1 MKRKILALFLTT
13 LLVVM
18 MLPMSASAR
27 GWDGNPDSLTYG
39 VITVKSGE
47 TYVIESGE
55 VLNVSG
61 TLRVENGGTVIVRGE
76 LNSYAPKSYHPSVV
90 REDSLGLTIDEGGKV
105 VVKDGGYLYLH
116 SMSTYYM
123 VGYPLADYMPA
134 KSGLKGD
141 IVVES
146 GGWFDYDN
154 RFQIGYNTEWT
165 ENGVLHISRVDGI
178 SMDRSKN
185 TQITVNFG
193 TARTATGLGYVG
205 VTVNQG
211 IATAEYDFVPEL
223 VTQDDIAEDKLEG
236 HSLKSKVP
244 IRIFVEDGATF
255 NGYDAE
261 EVPSQPVNPDP
272 EPDPE
277 PVIPSKYFSDVTAD
291 AWYCNAAEY
300 VYEHGIM
307 AGTAD
312 GIFEPNATLNRAQ
325 AVQILYNLEGQ
336 PTAAESAGYVD
347 TTGHWAINAINWAS
361 EKAIVSGV
369 GNNRFDP
376 NSPVSREQF
385 AVMMYNYAQYKGYDL
400 SAQADL
406 TTFPDNGKVSSWAQR
421 AMQWANGEGLING
434 SDGSLLP
441 GGTTTR
447 AQAAS
452 ILMKF
457 DQSVVGN

>member
-1 MKRKILALFLTT
+1 MKRKVLALFLTA
-13 LLVVM
+13 LLVVVM
-18 MLPMSASAR
+18 IPMSVSAR

-90 REDSLGLTIDEGGKV
+90 RENSLGLTIDEGGKV
-105 VVKDGGYLYLH
+105 VVEDGGYLYLH

-141 IVVES
+141 IIVEF

-154 RFQIGYNTEWT
+154 RFEIGYATEWR
-165 ENGVLHISRVDGI
+165 EDDVLHISRPRGI

-205 VTVNQG
+205 ITVNQG

-223 VTQDDIAEDKLEG
+223 MTQDDIAEDKLEG
-236 HSLKSKVP
+236 HTLKSKVP
-244 IRIFVEDGATF
+244 IRVFVEDGATF

-261 EVPSQPVNPDP
+261 EVPSQPVNPK
-272 EPDPE
+272 PDPE
-277 PVIPSKYFSDVTAD
+277 PVVPSKYFSDVASN
-291 AWYCNAAEY
+291 AWYCDAAEY
-300 VYEHGIM
+300 VYEHGLM
-307 AGTAD
+307 SGTNA
-312 GIFEPNATLNRAQ
+312 GIFEPNTNLNRAQ
-325 AVQILYNLEGQ
+325 AVQIFYNLEGK
-336 PTAAESAGYVD
+336 PTAVWTANYTD
-347 TTGHWAINAINWAS
+347 TAGHWAINAINWAS
-361 EKAIVSGV
+361 ANGIVSGV

-385 AVMMYNYAQYKGYDL
+385 AVMMYHYAEYKGYDL
-400 SAQADL
+400 SAQAYL
-406 TTFPDNGKVSSWAQR
+406 TVFPDNGKVSSWAQR
-421 AMQWANGEGLING
+421 ALQWANGEGLING

-441 GGTTTR
+441 GGTATR
-447 AQAAS
+447 GQAAS

-457 DQSVVGN
+457 DQNIVGN

>member
-1 MKRKILALFLTT
+1 MKRKVLALFLTA
-13 LLVVM
+13 LLVVVM
-18 MLPMSASAR
+18 IPMSVSAR

-105 VVKDGGYLYLH
+105 VVEDGGYLYLH

-141 IVVES
+141 IIVES

-154 RFQIGYNTEWT
+154 RFEIGYTTEWR
-165 ENGVLHISRVDGI
+165 EDDVLHISRPRGI

-205 VTVNQG
+205 ITVNQG

-223 VTQDDIAEDKLEG
+223 MTQDDIAEDKLEG
-236 HSLKSKVP
+236 HTLKSKVP
-244 IRIFVEDGATF
+244 IRVFVEDGATF

-261 EVPSQPVNPDP
+261 EVPSQPVNPK
-272 EPDPE
+272 PDPE
-277 PVIPSKYFSDVTAD
+277 PVVPSKYFSDVASN
-291 AWYCNAAEY
+291 AWYCDAAEY
-300 VYEHGIM
+300 VYEHGLM
-307 AGTAD
+307 SGTNA
-312 GIFEPNATLNRAQ
+312 GIFEPNTNLSRAQ
-325 AVQILYNLEGQ
+325 AVQIFYNLEGK
-336 PTAAESAGYVD
+336 PTAVWTANYTD
-347 TTGHWAINAINWAS
+347 TAGHWAINAINWAS
-361 EKAIVSGV
+361 ANGIVSGV

-385 AVMMYNYAQYKGYDL
+385 AVMMYHYAEYKGYDL

-406 TTFPDNGKVSSWAQR
+406 TVFPDNGKVSSWAQR
-421 AMQWANGEGLING
+421 ALQWANGEGLING

-441 GGTTTR
+441 GGTATR
-447 AQAAS
+447 GQAAS

-457 DQSVVGN
+457 DQNIVGN

>member
-1 MKRKILALFLTT
+1 MKRKVLALFLTA
-13 LLVVM
+13 LLVVVM
-18 MLPMSASAR
+18 IPMSVSAR

-105 VVKDGGYLYLH
+105 VVEDGGYLYLH

-141 IVVES
+141 IKVES

-154 RFQIGYNTEWT
+154 RFEIGYTTEWR
-165 ENGVLHISRVDGI
+165 EDDVLHISRPRGI

-205 VTVNQG
+205 ITVNQG

-223 VTQDDIAEDKLEG
+223 MTQDDIAEDKLEG
-236 HSLKSKVP
+236 HTLKSKVP
-244 IRIFVEDGATF
+244 IRVFVEDGATF

-261 EVPSQPVNPDP
+261 EGPSQPVNPK
-272 EPDPE
+272 PDPE
-277 PVIPSKYFSDVTAD
+277 PVVPSKYFSDVASN
-291 AWYCNAAEY
+291 AWYCDAAEY
-300 VYEHGIM
+300 VYEHGLM
-307 AGTAD
+307 SGTNA
-312 GIFEPNATLNRAQ
+312 GIFEPNTNLNRAQ
-325 AVQILYNLEGQ
+325 AVQIFYNLEGK
-336 PTAAESAGYVD
+336 PTAVWTANYTD
-347 TTGHWAINAINWAS
+347 TAGHWAINAINWAS
-361 EKAIVSGV
+361 ANGIVSGV

-385 AVMMYNYAQYKGYDL
+385 AVMMYHYAEYKGYDL

-406 TTFPDNGKVSSWAQR
+406 TVFPDNGKVSSWAQR
-421 AMQWANGEGLING
+421 ALQWANGEGLING

-441 GGTTTR
+441 GGTATR
-447 AQAAS
+447 GQAAS

-457 DQSVVGN
+457 DQNIVGN

>member
-1 MKRKILALFLTT
+1 MKRKVLALFLTA
-13 LLVVM
+13 LLVVVM
-18 MLPMSASAR
+18 IPMSVSAR

-90 REDSLGLTIDEGGKV
+90 RENSLGLTIDEGGKV
-105 VVKDGGYLYLH
+105 VVEDGGYLYLH

-141 IVVES
+141 IIVES

-154 RFQIGYNTEWT
+154 RFEIGYTTEWR
-165 ENGVLHISRVDGI
+165 EDDVLHISRPRGI

-205 VTVNQG
+205 ITVNQG

-223 VTQDDIAEDKLEG
+223 MTQDDIAEDKLEG
-236 HSLKSKVP
+236 HTLKSKVP
-244 IRIFVEDGATF
+244 IRVFVEDGATF

-261 EVPSQPVNPDP
+261 EVPSQPVNPK
-272 EPDPE
+272 PDPE
-277 PVIPSKYFSDVTAD
+277 PVVPSKYFSDVASN
-291 AWYCNAAEY
+291 AWYCDAAEY
-300 VYEHGIM
+300 VYDHGLM
-307 AGTAD
+307 SGTNA
-312 GIFEPNATLNRAQ
+312 GIFEPNTNLNRAQ
-325 AVQILYNLEGQ
+325 AVQIFYNLEGK
-336 PTAAESAGYVD
+336 PTAVWTANYTD
-347 TTGHWAINAINWAS
+347 TAGHWAINAINWAS
-361 EKAIVSGV
+361 ANGIVSGV

-385 AVMMYNYAQYKGYDL
+385 AVMMYHYAEYKGYDL

-406 TTFPDNGKVSSWAQR
+406 TVFPDNGKVSSWAQR
-421 AMQWANGEGLING
+421 ALQWANGEGLING

-441 GGTTTR
+441 GGTATR
-447 AQAAS
+447 GQAAS

-457 DQSVVGN
+457 DQNIVGN

>member
-1 MKRKILALFLTT
+1 MKRKVLALFLTA
-13 LLVVM
+13 LLVVVM
-18 MLPMSASAR
+18 IPMSVSAR

-105 VVKDGGYLYLH
+105 VVEDGGYLYLH

-141 IVVES
+141 IIVES

-154 RFQIGYNTEWT
+154 RFEIGYTTEWR
-165 ENGVLHISRVDGI
+165 EDDVLHISRPRGI

-205 VTVNQG
+205 ITVNQG

-223 VTQDDIAEDKLEG
+223 MTQDDIAEDKLEG
-236 HSLKSKVP
+236 HTLKSKVP
-244 IRIFVEDGATF
+244 IRVFVEDGATF

-261 EVPSQPVNPDP
+261 EVPSQPVNPK
-272 EPDPE
+272 PDPE
-277 PVIPSKYFSDVTAD
+277 PVVPSKYFSDVASN
-291 AWYCNAAEY
+291 AWYCDAAEY
-300 VYEHGIM
+300 VYDHGLM
-307 AGTAD
+307 SGTNA
-312 GIFEPNATLNRAQ
+312 GIFEPNTNLNRAQ
-325 AVQILYNLEGQ
+325 AVQIFYNLEGK
-336 PTAAESAGYVD
+336 PTAVWTANYTD
-347 TTGHWAINAINWAS
+347 TAGHWAINAINWAS
-361 EKAIVSGV
+361 ANGIVSGV

-385 AVMMYNYAQYKGYDL
+385 AVMMYHYAEYKGYDL

-406 TTFPDNGKVSSWAQR
+406 TVFPDNGKVSSWAQR
-421 AMQWANGEGLING
+421 ALQWANGEGLING

-441 GGTTTR
+441 GGTATR
-447 AQAAS
+447 GQAAS

-457 DQSVVGN
+457 DQNIVGN

>member
-1 MKRKILALFLTT
+1 MKRKVLALFLTA
-13 LLVVM
+13 LLVVVM
-18 MLPMSASAR
+18 IPMSVSAR

-105 VVKDGGYLYLH
+105 VVEDGGYLYLH

-141 IVVES
+141 IIVES

-154 RFQIGYNTEWT
+154 RFEIGYTTEWR
-165 ENGVLHISRVDGI
+165 EDDVLHISRPRGI

-205 VTVNQG
+205 ITVNQG

-223 VTQDDIAEDKLEG
+223 MTQDDIAEDKLEG
-236 HSLKSKVP
+236 HTLKSKVP
-244 IRIFVEDGATF
+244 IRVFVEDGATF

-261 EVPSQPVNPDP
+261 EVPSQPVNPK
-272 EPDPE
+272 PDPE
-277 PVIPSKYFSDVTAD
+277 PVVPSKYFSDVASN
-291 AWYCNAAEY
+291 AWYCDAAEY
-300 VYEHGIM
+300 VYEHGLM
-307 AGTAD
+307 SGTNA
-312 GIFEPNATLNRAQ
+312 GIFEPNTNLNRAQ
-325 AVQILYNLEGQ
+325 AVQIFYNLECK
-336 PTAAESAGYVD
+336 PTAVWTANYTD
-347 TTGHWAINAINWAS
+347 TAGHWAINAINWAS
-361 EKAIVSGV
+361 ANGIVSGV

-385 AVMMYNYAQYKGYDL
+385 AVMMYHYAEYKGYDL

-406 TTFPDNGKVSSWAQR
+406 TVFPDNGKVSSWAQR
-421 AMQWANGEGLING
+421 ALQWANGEGLING

-441 GGTTTR
+441 GGTATR
-447 AQAAS
+447 GQAAS

-457 DQSVVGN
+457 DQNIVGN